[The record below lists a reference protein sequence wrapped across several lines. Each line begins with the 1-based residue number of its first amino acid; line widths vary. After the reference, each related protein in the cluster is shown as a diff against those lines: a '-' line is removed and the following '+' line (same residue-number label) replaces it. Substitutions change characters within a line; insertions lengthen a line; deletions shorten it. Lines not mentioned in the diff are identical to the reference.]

1 MALGLTC
8 MLFVSSLHSLQAQ
21 MEREKQQQRQQ
32 QLARAA
38 QHSSRLSAAA
48 HKWWLLGSSAA
59 TDHLRSVLILSVF
72 GFKVRAAKL

>member
-1 MALGLTC
+1 
-8 MLFVSSLHSLQAQ
+8 MLFVVPVLLHSPQAQ

-72 GFKVRAAKL
+72 GFKVRAAQC